1 MLALSLCLCHK
12 SAWTSPAVADD
23 LRWANRGT
31 SGSYTTCLCLSM
43 RVCVCLGV
51 CLVYHQA
58 WCHQYNNCVSVKPA
72 EVFLLGERPIVTSLC
87 STSLHCRLPPRAHT
101 LSSPSFLFFF
111 FCFLP
116 FLHIFA
122 LATWFPGFLPV
133 LLLPLSCLFS
143 VFETAPHT
151 PPFIPPP
158 SRVGDIIAGAFDEIR
173 DNHGGTCANLSFD
186 L

>member
-1 MLALSLCLCHK
+1 MLAVSLCLCHK

-87 STSLHCRLPPRAHT
+87 STSLHSRLPPRAHT
-101 LSSPSFLFFF
+101 LSSPSFLFFSFAF
-111 FCFLP
+111 FLSSTY
-116 FLHIFA
+116 LHSP
-122 LATWFPGFLPV
+122 PGFLAFCLSSFCPSLV
-133 LLLPLSCLFS
+133 CSPCLRQRHTHLLLFPLHHEL
-143 VFETAPHT
+143 VT
-151 PPFIPPP
+151 
-158 SRVGDIIAGAFDEIR
+158 
-173 DNHGGTCANLSFD
+173 
-186 L
+186 